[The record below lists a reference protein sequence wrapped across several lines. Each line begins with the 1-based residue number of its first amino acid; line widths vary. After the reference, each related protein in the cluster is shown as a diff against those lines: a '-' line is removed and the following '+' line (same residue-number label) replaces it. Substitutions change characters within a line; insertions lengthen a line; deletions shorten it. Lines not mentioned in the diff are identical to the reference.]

1 MADVASLDF
10 SGRLGEVLQRTLP
23 KVQPSVREQLASIIE
38 PASLAIV
45 GAVLAAWIVGHAF
58 GVGEIID
65 IVIAVVGVVSIGL
78 VIFSGLDE
86 LYEFA
91 KNTYFASNDDSLNA
105 ASDHL
110 ARAIGILGI
119 EAVLA
124 VLFKGRPKGG
134 RFTQLGPEPPR
145 TPGSRYKPSTDM
157 NASLPP
163 RVLGQTNAWGDI
175 KISRTATALDRK
187 VALAHEKVHSFLSA
201 KFYPL
206 RRFRLENR
214 FGSYFNSS
222 LYRYFEEALA
232 QTIALVG
239 KVGFE
244 KVFEGIGFPVKNGYV
259 YLMKG
264 GGYSPR
270 MKGRG
275 LVPEFASLIGAGTV
289 QGFAYELWFALGE
302 TPP

>member
-1 MADVASLDF
+1 MAEVATLDF
-10 SGRLGEVLQRTLP
+10 SQRLGEVFQRTLP
-23 KVQPSVREQLASIIE
+23 KLGPGARDQLAAIIQ

-45 GAVLAAWIVGHAF
+45 GVVLAAWVVGHAF

-65 IVIAVVGVVSIGL
+65 IILGVVGVFSIGL
-78 VIFSGLDE
+78 AVFTGLDE
-86 LYEFA
+86 LFEFAQGTYFA
-91 KNTYFASNDDSLNA
+91 KNEGNLNA
-105 ASDHL
+105 AASHL
-110 ARAIGILGI
+110 AKAIAILGI

-124 VLFKGRPKGG
+124 VLFKGRPKGE
-134 RFTQLGPEPPR
+134 RFTNIGPEPPR
-145 TPGSRYKPSTDM
+145 TPGWRYKPTINMD
-157 NASLPP
+157 ASRPP
-163 RVLGQTNAWGDI
+163 RVRGRTSAWGDI
-175 KISRTATALDRK
+175 KIPNTATELQRD
-187 VALAHEKVHSFLSA
+187 LAKIHESVHSFLTA

-206 RRFRLENR
+206 RRFRIENR

-239 KVGFE
+239 KISLE

-264 GGYSPR
+264 GGYGAA

-275 LVPEFASLIGAGTV
+275 LVPEFASLIGTGAV
-289 QGFAYELWFALGE
+289 QGFAYELWFAPRE